1 MSASAPSASVA
12 QEKCTKDSSWAW
24 LGELASIDLRAL
36 AFLRISVA
44 VILLVDLAFRAR
56 DLNAFYTDNG
66 ILPREG
72 RMNLAIHYCEPWWM
86 SLHMLSGS
94 FAWAAFLAVIA
105 ALAAIALLLGWHTK
119 TALVISWLMLY
130 SIQARFPM
138 LLQGGDV
145 LLRCTLVWM
154 MFLPVDRKWSL
165 AGKTLAP
172 SESNII
178 ASVAT
183 LGLLIQLGSM
193 YFFSALLKT
202 SPMWTADFSATY
214 YALSIDHF
222 TKPLG
227 YAALA
232 YPGLLACLTFAA
244 IVLEFCGP
252 LLMLEPVGRRLWRW
266 LVPLSFIGFHLGLFL
281 CMDLGT
287 FPWICIACW
296 TAFLPSYFWDR
307 VEHILSRCQVLPRRV
322 RALEVNT
329 RPTWFGSPAGHAAAA
344 FLLLFVIA
352 LNSAKLRH
360 PYAQVGA
367 FPVCHVGRVTGLE
380 QYWNM
385 FAPGPYAYGSWV
397 RIEGVLPS
405 GETVNLY
412 QPEKPLAD
420 MKPSNVSSSYPTQYW
435 RRCFVM
441 GYEVR
446 EKPHLEGLLRYLTR
460 EWNRSHTQS
469 EQIARARFVLMKTAT
484 PAPSELANANPP
496 VRDVL
501 CELAFPTQGLASK

>member
-1 MSASAPSASVA
+1 MSFAAESDRVA
-12 QEKCTKDSSWAW
+12 KKNSNWAW
-24 LGELASIDLRAL
+24 LSEIASIDLRAL
-36 AFLRISVA
+36 AFLRIGVA
-44 VILLVDLAFRAR
+44 AILLVDLAYRAR
-56 DLNAFYTDNG
+56 DLNALYTDNG
-66 ILPREG
+66 ILPRAG

-86 SLHMLSGS
+86 SLHMVNGS
-94 FAWAAFLAVIA
+94 TIWAASLAIIA
-105 ALAAIALLLGWHTK
+105 SLAAIALLVGWRTK
-119 TALVISWLMLY
+119 TSLVVSWLLLY

-154 MFLPVDRKWSL
+154 FFLPIDHKWSL
-165 AGKTLAP
+165 TRATSGGPKCNA
-172 SESNII
+172 I
-178 ASVAT
+178 ASVAV

-202 SPMWTADFSATY
+202 SPMWTSDFSATY
-214 YALSIDHF
+214 YALNIDHF

-227 YAALA
+227 YSLLA
-232 YPGLLACLTFAA
+232 YPGMLACLTCAA

-252 LLMLEPVGRRLWRW
+252 LLMLEPIGRRVWRW
-266 LVPLSFIGFHLGLFL
+266 LVPLSFVGFHFGLFL
-281 CMDLGT
+281 SMDLGT
-287 FPWICIACW
+287 FPWICILCW
-296 TAFLPSYFWDR
+296 TAFLPSRFWDGF
-307 VEHILSRCQVLPRRV
+307 ENNLSRCKVIARRV
-322 RALEVNT
+322 RSIEEGAQ
-329 RPTWFGSPAGHAAAA
+329 PTWFGAPAAHSAAA

-367 FPVCHVGRVTGLE
+367 FPVCHIGRLTGLE

-385 FAPGPYAYGSWV
+385 FAPGPYTYGSWV

-412 QPEKPLAD
+412 EPEKSLAD
-420 MKPSNVSSSYPTQYW
+420 VKPGNVSASYPTQYW

-460 EWNRSHTQS
+460 EWNRSHSSS
-469 EQIARARFVLMKTAT
+469 EQVTGARFVLMKTAT
-484 PAPSELANANPP
+484 PAPSEFANTNPA

-501 CELAFPTQGLASK
+501 CELAFPAQGLASQ